1 MSNFNPKIV
10 TGGVKRNKFDLS
22 YYSRLTTRM
31 GELVPVLCKK
41 IVPSDEFRV
50 NINAIT
56 RLAPLAN
63 PVYDRLRIDYDAFFV
78 QNRII
83 DPNFK
88 EFLTGGLGLNG
99 QESTEG
105 MLNIRLLLSQTS
117 SAPSNLQIGA
127 GTLFDFLG
135 LRSLN
140 VHPVGVQPFSIA
152 LNAEPF
158 LGYLKIHED
167 WYRNERFDAPF
178 YSDIM
183 KLMNPARVISF
194 TNDSPSN
201 YALFHSYFDLKR
213 RNYDKDPYTTA
224 LSEPLIGGPVPI
236 LSGSAPL
243 YSSDNVAGPRT
254 DLSYVPQLVNDGNY
268 HNPLRLKTVDGLNV
282 PVFADLSSVVSNTVQ
297 QLNQMYALYRFFM
310 TDTYNGNRYV
320 EFVQSHFGVRVPD
333 STLERPM
340 FLGRLSSYV
349 NFSEIFQTSGST
361 DQENTLGD
369 YAGKGAGITSGFLFQ
384 EKFLE
389 HGYLYVIMSIVPEST
404 YFQGIDEKLFY
415 GDRFESFYFP
425 EFQNIGDDVVS
436 LYDIYASPSFA
447 SGFNGLLSHSERRS
461 KVFGY
466 NRRNYNLIYYPNEVH
481 GDFSVSDNMLN
492 WTFARKFASSP
503 TLGSKFCEV
512 PSINNPFTYTD
523 QDSQNFF
530 TDILFDIKA
539 LRPVERYESIT
550 TH

>member
-1 MSNFNPKIV
+1 MSTFNPKIV

-22 YYSRLTTRM
+22 YYSRFTSRM
-31 GELVPVLCKK
+31 GDLVPVLCKK

-50 NINAIT
+50 NISSIT

-83 DPNFK
+83 DPQFK
-88 EFLTGGLGLNG
+88 EFLTGGLGLSG
-99 QESTEG
+99 QQSTEG
-105 MLNIRLLLSQTS
+105 MLNIRLLLSQTT
-117 SAPSNLQIGA
+117 SAPNNINIGA

-140 VHPVGVQPFSIA
+140 VHPAGVQPFTLS

-158 LGYLKIHED
+158 LGYLKIYED
-167 WYRNERFDAPF
+167 WYRNERFDSPF

-194 TNDSPSN
+194 VNDSVPN
-201 YALFHSYFDLKR
+201 FNLFHSYFDLKR

-224 LSEPLIGGPVPI
+224 LSEPLIGGPIPI
-236 LSGSAPL
+236 MSGHAPL
-243 YSSDNVAGPRT
+243 FSPENLPGTQPSFDSILQITNSFDSRNPISLKT
-254 DLSYVPQLVNDGNY
+254 NDGRVYN
-268 HNPLRLKTVDGLNV
+268 
-282 PVFADLSSVVSNTVQ
+282 VFADLSNVASNTVQ

-310 TDTYNGNRYV
+310 SDTYNGNRYV
-320 EFVQSHFGVRVPD
+320 EFVKSHFGVVVPD
-333 STLERPM
+333 STLERPL

-349 NFSEIFQTSGST
+349 NFSEVFQTSGST
-361 DQENTLGD
+361 GESNTLGD
-369 YAGKGAGITSGFLFQ
+369 YAGKGAGLCSGFLFQ

-415 GDRFESFYFP
+415 GDRFDSFYFP

-436 LYDIYASPSFA
+436 LYDIYASPNLA
-447 SGFNGLLSHSERRS
+447 SGFNGLMSHSERRS

-466 NRRNYNLIYYPNEVH
+466 NRRNYNLIYYPNEIH
-481 GDFSVSDNMLN
+481 GEFSRSNSMLN
-492 WTFARKFASSP
+492 WTFARSFGSAP
-503 TLGSKFCEV
+503 TLGHEFCEV
-512 PSINNPFTYTD
+512 PSINNPFTYTE

-530 TDILFDIKA
+530 TDILFKIDA

>member
-117 SAPSNLQIGA
+117 AAPANLNIGA

-140 VHPVGVQPFSIA
+140 THPVGVEPFTLS

-194 TNDSPSN
+194 VNDSSGHL
-201 YALFHSYFDLKR
+201 ALFRSYFDLKR

-224 LSEPLIGGPVPI
+224 LSEPLIGGPIPI
-236 LSGSAPL
+236 MSGNVNLYTSIANNPNAAVFPDGVLSNQGLAS
-243 YSSDNVAGPRT
+243 
-254 DLSYVPQLVNDGNY
+254 
-268 HNPLRLKTVDGLNV
+268 NPLSLLDSEGK
-282 PVFADLSSVVSNTVQ
+282 PHSFFADLSSVASNTVQ

-361 DQENTLGD
+361 NQGNTLGD

-436 LYDIYASPSFA
+436 LYDIYASPNLA

-466 NRRNYNLIYYPNEVH
+466 NRRNYNLIYYANEVH
-481 GDFSVSDNMLN
+481 GDFSESDNMLN
-492 WTFARKFASSP
+492 WTFARKFTSSP